1 VPRVSVSVGVG
12 VGVHV
17 DINILVSAL
26 ERADNLLPKAP
37 CMPQWIYSN
46 RQAERYA
53 EHKMD

>member
-1 VPRVSVSVGVG
+1 VSVGVG